1 MNTRLRIGGARL
13 AIARGFTL
21 IELLVVLVI
30 ASILFGYAVPGM
42 RVYIQNGRIVT
53 YTNELIADLN
63 LARSEAVKRA
73 GRVVICKS
81 ANPEAAVPTCTTAG
95 NWTTGRLVFVDAGV
109 GVPPVYNNAYNPAD
123 NDVILRVR
131 NSIEFADGTM
141 TATQNPSGVQVN
153 FITFTKLGMTTIA
166 AAEQAAFSVCDERL
180 TANGR
185 LISVNAV
192 GRTMLGRPNAC

>member
-1 MNTRLRIGGARL
+1 MNM
-13 AIARGFTL
+13 RGFTL
-21 IELLVVLVI
+21 VELLVVLVI
-30 ASILFGYAVPGM
+30 AGILFGYAVPGM

-53 YTNELIADLN
+53 YTNELIADLS
-63 LARSEAVKRA
+63 LARSEAIKRA

-81 ANPEAAVPTCTTAG
+81 ANPQAAVPTCTAAG

-109 GVPPVYNNAYNPAD
+109 GVPPVYNNTYSPAD

-141 TATQNPSGVQVN
+141 TANQSPSGVQVN
-153 FITFTKLGMTTIA
+153 SITFTKLGMTTIDPA
-166 AAEQAAFSVCDERL
+166 QQAAFSVCDERL
-180 TANGR
+180 NTKGR

-192 GRTMLGRPNAC
+192 GRTILGRPNAC

>member
-1 MNTRLRIGGARL
+1 MNMRMT
-13 AIARGFTL
+13 RGFTL
-21 IELLVVLVI
+21 VELLVVLVI
-30 ASILFGYAVPGM
+30 AGILFGYAVPGM

-53 YTNELIADLN
+53 YTNELIADLS
-63 LARSEAVKRA
+63 LARSEAIKRA

-81 ANPEAAVPTCTTAG
+81 ANPQAAVPTCTNAG

-109 GVPPVYNNAYNPAD
+109 GVPPVYNNTYSPAD

-141 TATQNPSGVQVN
+141 TANQSPSGVQVN
-153 FITFTKLGMTTIA
+153 FITFTKLGMTTIDPA
-166 AAEQAAFSVCDERL
+166 QQAAFSVCDERL
-180 TANGR
+180 NTKGR

-192 GRTMLGRPNAC
+192 GRTILGRPDAC